1 MSEYRRRVEKL
12 INTFVAER
20 TGEDMLGEAIK
31 YAAATEGKRI
41 RPLLSYATAE
51 MLGVDLKVA
60 DVPATAIEMLHTYS
74 LVHDDLPAMD
84 DDDLRRGR
92 PTVHKQFDEATG
104 VLVGD
109 ALLTFAFESLATT
122 DVEPLLVK
130 TWVRQ
135 LAKAGGG
142 QGMIQGQATDLMGES
157 VQLSLSVLERMHR
170 QKSGAL
176 IEASMTMIAAAAG
189 DDGSG
194 AKTRGKSSGKSS
206 ARKTGEALATFG
218 HHIGLAFQIRDDMLD
233 VEGST
238 EALGKPQGSDE
249 SNNKSTFVTLLG
261 LEGARAKLI
270 EEQRSAEAALQSF
283 GREAEGLKWLSNYI
297 VARNF

>member
-1 MSEYRRRVEKL
+1 MSEYRRRVEKI

-104 VLVGD
+104 ILVGD

-122 DVEPLLVK
+122 DVEPVLVK

-142 QGMIQGQATDLMGES
+142 QGMIQGQATDLVGES

-194 AKTRGKSSGKSS
+194 